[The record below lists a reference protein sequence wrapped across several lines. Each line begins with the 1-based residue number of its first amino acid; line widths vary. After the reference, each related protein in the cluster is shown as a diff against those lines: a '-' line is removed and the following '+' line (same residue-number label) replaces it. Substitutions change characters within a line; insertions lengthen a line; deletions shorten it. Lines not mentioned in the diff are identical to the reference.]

1 MKGLARI
8 RTLLPLQ
15 EESVNQLIE
24 QRESAVAA
32 LKQ

>member
-15 EESVNQLIE
+15 EESANQLIE
-24 QRESAVAA
+24 QRESAVAV